1 MKPSLLFLPFL
12 SLFVG
17 AVGTLVSKANPNFT
31 AGVYVAWGLS
41 AAIIALWVFLDRNGF
56 KSLLARKGT
65 KYGTSSSIVLI
76 LGISSIVAVA
86 VLTSRPR
93 FDKSYDVTKDKL
105 NTLSDQSLKTI
116 ENLNKQKAEIKGTA
130 YFLDD
135 AEEHK
140 FRDLIDLY
148 LKRNA
153 KIDLEYVNLK
163 KDPTRAMADK
173 ITSGNTVIF
182 KLATQENRL
191 STFTE
196 EKVTNALLKLLK
208 SKTRK
213 IYFTTG
219 HGEGQM
225 KGQEATG
232 YQAIVTEFENNKYDV
247 AELSLL
253 QQTKVPE
260 DADLVIVAGPKYDFK
275 PEETKF
281 LEDYLLRGGAV
292 LAMVDAMVGVETLR
306 ASLEKFGVKMN
317 DDLLILSPNDPRAQL
332 IGQNNAIVTDF
343 DAMSPIT
350 KDFSKQSQV
359 ALLMPN
365 SRSLTEVTDNPNKM
379 KITMVAK
386 TANIIV
392 KVKNVKS
399 AKDLQGGIGKD
410 RVESGVSFPV
420 IAVANGKLG
429 KAAAEK
435 PADASD
441 STAKETRMVVTGSSA
456 FATNQGAAAGENRDM
471 VVNIVNYLLQ
481 DDDFISIRAKDPTK
495 TTLNLAQGSAGLNL
509 GLISFI
515 YPFLFLVAGVIYWA
529 RRRQA

>member
-12 SLFVG
+12 ALFVG
-17 AVGTLVSKANPNFT
+17 AIGTLVSKANPNF
-31 AGVYVAWGLS
+31 ANGVYVAWGLA
-41 AAIIALWVFLDRNGF
+41 AAIIGLWVFLDLKGF
-56 KSLLARKGT
+56 KSLLGRKGA
-65 KYGTSSSIVLI
+65 KYGTSSSIVLL
-76 LGISSIVAVA
+76 LGIAIIVGIA

-93 FDKSYDVTKDKL
+93 FDKSFDVTKDKM
-105 NTLSDQSLKTI
+105 NTLSDQSVKMI
-116 ENLNKQKAEIKGTA
+116 ENLNKQKAEVKGTA

-135 AEEHK
+135 AEERK
-140 FRDLIDLY
+140 FRDMLDLY

-173 ITSGNTVIF
+173 ITSGNTVIL
-182 KLATQENRL
+182 KLGTQENRL

-196 EKVTNALLKLLK
+196 EKITNALLKLLK

-219 HGEGQM
+219 HGEGQI

-232 YQAIVTEFENNKYDV
+232 YQAVVTEFENNKYDV

-253 QQTKVPE
+253 QQTKVPD
-260 DADLVIVAGPKYDFK
+260 DADLVIVAGPKYDLK
-275 PEETKF
+275 PEEAKY

-292 LAMVDAMVGVETLR
+292 LAMVDAMVGAETLR
-306 ASLEKFGVKMN
+306 ASLQKFGVKLN

-343 DAMSPIT
+343 DSMSPIT

-379 KITMVAK
+379 KISMVAK

-399 AKDLQGGIGKD
+399 PKDLQGGIGKD
-410 RVESGVSFPV
+410 RIESGTPFPV
-420 IAVANGKLG
+420 IAVANGKLA
-429 KAAAEK
+429 KAPAEK
-435 PADASD
+435 PAEGSE
-441 STAKETRMVVTGSSA
+441 SSGKETRMVVTGSSS

-471 VVNIVNYLLQ
+471 VVNIINYLLQ

-495 TTLNLAQGSAGLNL
+495 TTLNMAQGSASLNL

-515 YPFLFLVAGVIYWA
+515 YPFMFLVAGIIYWV